1 MLKIICAM
9 LWMSAI
15 PLGRL
20 APYVLG
26 GMIGRR
32 PHKGKSNERSND
44 MSCSSSGGKPLTTRR
59 HIDENKRLETSS
71 EVSHE
76 DEGEKGTKNLG
87 NAQSSVSR

>member
-1 MLKIICAM
+1 MIKIVCAM

-20 APYVLG
+20 APYALG

-32 PHKGKSNERSND
+32 PHKVND

-71 EVSHE
+71 EVSC
-76 DEGEKGTKNLG
+76 EGKG
-87 NAQSSVSR
+87 